1 MPWIQVIEEAD
12 ADEALQKAYQ
22 KVNGDRGKTANILKI
37 HSLLPDTMT
46 AHLDFY
52 MKVMF
57 ADGSLSRKQR
67 ELIAIVVSAAN
78 NCPYC
83 INHHAEALNA
93 YIRDRD
99 LVNQLV
105 KDFTKVDLD
114 PKERAMCNFA
124 VKLTKTP
131 NVMTEADTIALR
143 QADIDD
149 KDILH
154 ITLVI
159 GYFNFVNRIAL
170 GLDVPFNEEEVK
182 GYKF

>member
-12 ADEALQKAYQ
+12 ANEALQQAYA
-22 KVNGDRGKTANILKI
+22 KVKGDRGKAANILKI

-46 AHLDFY
+46 GHLDFY
-52 MKVMF
+52 MKIMF

-67 ELIAIVVSAAN
+67 ELIATVVSAAN

-93 YIRDRD
+93 YLRNRD
-99 LVNQLV
+99 LVNRIAE
-105 KDFTKVDLD
+105 DFTKVDLD
-114 PKERAMCNFA
+114 PKDRAMCDYA

-131 NVMTEADTIALR
+131 DAMREADVETLR
-143 QADIDD
+143 QAGLED

-154 ITLVI
+154 VTLVV
-159 GYFNFVNRIAL
+159 GYFNFVNRVAL
-170 GLDVPFNEEEVK
+170 GLGVPFSEEEVK
-182 GYKF
+182 GYQF